1 MRPLI
6 GVTMNGNLEEKA
18 PKCTLGYD
26 YIKAVEMAGGI
37 PILIPVI
44 KGAPHIENYVSMLDG
59 LLLTGGADI
68 EPDFFGEETLPEIE
82 EIEIH
87 RDRMELQLFEAAR
100 KKQIPIFGICRGA
113 QVINVAM
120 GGTLYQDI
128 YSQIS
133 GVKQHSGQDVAR
145 EDEMHSVEIPEHTA
159 LKRILGD
166 TRIGV
171 NSFHHQSV
179 KDLGRGL
186 IVNAVSEDGIIEGV
200 ESVED
205 GFIIGVQWHPENMV
219 EKHPVMKELFTS
231 FITECNR

>member
-1 MRPLI
+1 MKPLI
-6 GVTMNGNLEEKA
+6 GVTMNGDLEDKS
-18 PKCTLGYD
+18 PSCTLGYD
-26 YIKAVEMAGGI
+26 YIKAIEMAGGV

-44 KGAPHIENYVSMLDG
+44 KDAPHIENYISVVDG

-68 EPDFFGEETLPEIE
+68 EPEFFGEDTLPEIE

-100 KKQIPIFGICRGA
+100 KKQIPIFGICRGV

-128 YSQIS
+128 YSQIN
-133 GVKQHSGQDVAR
+133 GVKQHSDHSRPR
-145 EDEMHSVEIPEHTA
+145 EDEMHTVAIPEQTA
-159 LKRILGD
+159 LKRILGS
-166 TRIGV
+166 TQIGV

-186 IVNAVSEDGIIEGV
+186 IVNALSEDGIIEGV

-231 FITECNR
+231 FVTECGR